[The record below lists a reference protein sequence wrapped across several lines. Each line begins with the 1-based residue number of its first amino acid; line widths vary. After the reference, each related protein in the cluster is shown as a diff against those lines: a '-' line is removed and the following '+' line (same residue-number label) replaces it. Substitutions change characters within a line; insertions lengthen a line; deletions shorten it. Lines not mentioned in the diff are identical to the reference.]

1 MRKEGCKGLLYA
13 SSVGVI
19 LLFPP
24 YKVAIRIR

>member
-1 MRKEGCKGLLYA
+1 MFEEGCNGLSYA

-24 YKVAIRIR
+24 NKVAIRIR